1 MTTQIVKGLPTG
13 PDVRRLIENVKLA
26 PDAVISHER
35 IADLI
40 SAMPGSGRYRV
51 VVGAWRRRVFRE
63 HGLQIAS
70 ERGVGYRVLTAS
82 GAVSVAVNDFGRAA
96 KKISRTAVHVAAIDS
111 RQLADEEKP
120 RLDHVRREIHMAAAA
135 AKATRLALVRL
146 PDTAIRRDPLAIVR
160 TDAPETT

>member
-1 MTTQIVKGLPTG
+1 MIGCIVKGLPTG
-13 PDVRRLIENVKLA
+13 PDVRKLMDTIDLA
-26 PDAVISHER
+26 PDVVVSHER

-40 SAMPGSGRYRV
+40 SAKHGSDRYCV
-51 VVGAWRRRVFRE
+51 VVGAWKRRVFRE

-82 GAVSVAVNDFGRAA
+82 GAISAAVNDFGRAT
-96 KKISRTAVHVAAIDS
+96 KKIGRTAVHVAAIDG
-111 RQLADEEKP
+111 RQLPDAERH

-146 PDTAIRRDPLAIVR
+146 PDTAIRRDPLAISRV
-160 TDAPETT
+160 ESQE

>member
-1 MTTQIVKGLPTG
+1 MIEQIENGMPTG
-13 PDVRRLIENVKLA
+13 HQVRRLMENINLA
-26 PDAVISHER
+26 PDTVITHEQ
-35 IADLI
+35 IARV
-40 SAMPGSGRYRV
+40 AQVEPGSNRYKTIV
-51 VVGAWRRRVFRE
+51 TAFRRLAFRE

-111 RQLADEEKP
+111 RQLPNEEKP

-146 PDTAIRRDPLAIVR
+146 PDTAIRRDPLAISRV
-160 TDAPETT
+160 ESQE